1 MRFRCRHFAFSLVSL
16 YTTVVL
22 LHKNIN
28 LVRPYLSIAMDLG
41 SDGNAGFHAL
51 ERLYNL
57 NIDQANDQNHGCNCD
72 WKQMENDVGAKAMMT
87 LNVVAWNINFWAE
100 KRRGSTT
107 TSISILPSEKL
118 YEKPEHYPALQQP
131 LR

>member
-28 LVRPYLSIAMDLG
+28 LDRPYLSIAMDLG

-72 WKQMENDVGAKAMMT
+72 LEADG
-87 LNVVAWNINFWAE
+87 E
-100 KRRGSTT
+100 
-107 TSISILPSEKL
+107 
-118 YEKPEHYPALQQP
+118 
-131 LR
+131 